1 MILTQVK
8 TLVHIGRIFPSIWGT
23 CARSLLLFLS
33 LSCQSALPQSQLPQR
48 PHREARPTEGHLH
61 SAVKSIAFSPD
72 GKFLASAA
80 DDRTI
85 RLWDLSTGKQIRAFT
100 GHTLPVNRVSF
111 APDGKSIASSIG
123 DGTVRV
129 WAVDTGRELL
139 KMMHGY
145 PVKAL
150 AFSPDGQLLATACE
164 FTDTECKSPGIELW
178 NALNGEPVR
187 QFVEPDKSVESLAF
201 SPDGRLL
208 ASAGYQSP
216 TRLWEVSS
224 GKELR
229 HFEINNPTHPP
240 SVSFSPDGTMLSIA
254 DWSTIHLLEVGT
266 FRELRNLDRPQGLQV
281 AFSPDGQMLA
291 ASGAD
296 PLLVV
301 WDTRTWVVRRRG
313 FHEDVGCPQV
323 AFSPDGKMLAE
334 AYYNVVRLFDTA
346 SLRLVRTF
354 GEFAPEPE

>member
-1 MILTQVK
+1 MIRTVK
-8 TLVHIGRIFPSIWGT
+8 TRVHSGRIFPSIWGT

-33 LSCQSALPQSQLPQR
+33 LSCQPALPQSHLPQR
-48 PHREARPTEGHLH
+48 PHRDTKPTGGHLH

-85 RLWDLSTGKQIRAFT
+85 RLWDVSTGKQIRVLT
-100 GHTLPVNRVSF
+100 GHTLPVNLVSF
-111 APDGKSIASSIG
+111 APDGKSIASSSS

-129 WAVDTGRELL
+129 WEVGTGRELL
-139 KMMHGY
+139 KMVHGY

-150 AFSPDGQLLATACE
+150 AFSPDGQLLAAACE
-164 FTDTECKSPGIELW
+164 FADNECKRPGIELW

-216 TRLWEVSS
+216 ARLWEVST
-224 GKELR
+224 GKELW
-229 HFEINNPTHPP
+229 HFELKNPTHPP
-240 SVSFSPDGTMLSIA
+240 DVSFSPDGAMLSIE
-254 DWSTIHLLEVGT
+254 DWSAIHLLDVAT
-266 FRELRNLDRPQGLQV
+266 FRELRSLDRPHGIRV
-281 AFSPDGQMLA
+281 VFSPDGRMLA

-296 PLLVV
+296 PLVVV
-301 WDTRTWVVRRRG
+301 WDTRTWLVRRQG
-313 FHEDVGCPQV
+313 FHEDIGCPQV
-323 AFSPDGKMLAE
+323 VFSPDGKMLAE
-334 AYYNVVRLFDTA
+334 AYYNVVRLLDTE

>member
-1 MILTQVK
+1 M
-8 TLVHIGRIFPSIWGT
+8 LVYIGRIFPNVCGT
-23 CARSLLLFLS
+23 CARFFLLFLS
-33 LSCQSALPQSQLPQR
+33 LSSQPALPQSQLPQR
-48 PHREARPTEGHLH
+48 AHRDAGPTGGHVH

-72 GKFLASAA
+72 GKFLVSAA

-85 RLWDLSTGKQIRAFT
+85 RLWDVSTGKEIRVFV
-100 GHTLPVNRVSF
+100 GHTLAVNYVSF
-111 APDGKSIASSIG
+111 APDGKSIASASS

-129 WAVDTGRELL
+129 WEVATGRELL
-139 KMMHGY
+139 KMVHGD

-150 AFSPDGQLLATACE
+150 AFSPDGQLLAAACE
-164 FTDTECKSPGIELW
+164 FASQECKNAGIELW
-178 NALNGEPVR
+178 NARTAEPVR
-187 QFVEPDKSVESLAF
+187 QISEPDKSVESLAF
-201 SPDGRLL
+201 SPDGHLL

-229 HFEINNPTHPP
+229 HFEIQNPTHPP
-240 SVSFSPDGTMLSIA
+240 YVSFSPDGAMLSIG
-254 DWSTIHLLEVGT
+254 DWSSIHLLEVST
-266 FRELRNLDRPQGLQV
+266 FRELRSLDRPKGLQV
-281 AFSPDGQMLA
+281 VFSPEGRMLA

-301 WDTRTWVVRRRG
+301 WDTRTWVRRRQG

-354 GEFAPEPE
+354 GVFAPEPE

>member
-1 MILTQVK
+1 MIWTQIS
-8 TLVHIGRIFPSIWGT
+8 TLVHIGRIFGRVWGT
-23 CARSLLLFLS
+23 CARFLVLFLS
-33 LSCQSALPQSQLPQR
+33 LSCQLAFSQSQLPQR
-48 PHREARPTEGHLH
+48 PHRDARPTGGHLH

-85 RLWDLSTGKQIRAFT
+85 RLWDVSTGKQIRAFT
-100 GHTLPVNRVSF
+100 GHTLPVNLVSF
-111 APDGKSIASSIG
+111 APDGKSIASSSS

-129 WAVDTGRELL
+129 WEVDTGRELL
-139 KMMHGY
+139 KMVHGY

-150 AFSPDGQLLATACE
+150 AFSPDGQLLAAACE
-164 FTDTECKSPGIELW
+164 FADNECKSPGIQLW
-178 NALNGEPVR
+178 NALNGEPAR

-216 TRLWEVSS
+216 ARLWEVSS

-229 HFEINNPTHPP
+229 HFELKNPTHPP
-240 SVSFSPDGTMLSIA
+240 YVSFSPDGAMLSIE
-254 DWSTIHLLEVGT
+254 DWSAIHLLEVAT
-266 FRELRNLDRPQGLQV
+266 FRELKSLNRPHGIRIV
-281 AFSPDGQMLA
+281 FSPDGQMLA

-301 WDTRTWVVRRRG
+301 WDTRTWIERRQG

-334 AYYNVVRLFDTA
+334 AYYNVVRLFDT
-346 SLRLVRTF
+346 SSFRLVRTF
-354 GEFAPEPE
+354 GIFAPEPE